1 MQDDEDIGPGG
12 ARGSQSASDGT
23 SPGTSPDPDSCANA
37 GNAPDAD
44 GWQHYRK
51 WISTAPAPR
60 SRRGSVDPA
69 LYTWKGYR
77 NWTEQIKR
85 NWSDS

>member
-1 MQDDEDIGPGG
+1 VHAG
-12 ARGSQSASDGT
+12 
-23 SPGTSPDPDSCANA
+23 DSN
-37 GNAPDAD
+37 DAH
-44 GWQHYRK
+44 GWHQYRK

-60 SRRGSVDPA
+60 TRRGNADPA

-77 NWTEQIKR
+77 NWTEQVKR

>member
-1 MQDDEDIGPGG
+1 MQDTKKIGP
-12 ARGSQSASDGT
+12 ASDSGPESGT
-23 SPGTSPDPDSCANA
+23 DEASRDRESGLHSGDRSE
-37 GNAPDAD
+37 AD
-44 GWQHYRK
+44 GWQQYRK

-60 SRRGSVDPA
+60 SRRGSVDPT

-77 NWTEQIKR
+77 TWTEQIKR

>member
-1 MQDDEDIGPGG
+1 MQDTKKTG
-12 ARGSQSASDGT
+12 SASDERRE
-23 SPGTSPDPDSCANA
+23 PGSDEISKDRDA
-37 GNAPDAD
+37 GVHAGDASDAD
-44 GWQHYRK
+44 GWQQYRK

-60 SRRGSVDPA
+60 TRRGSVDPS

-77 NWTEQIKR
+77 TWTEQIKR

>member
-1 MQDDEDIGPGG
+1 MQDHEEKGPSS
-12 ARGSQSASDGT
+12 AYGSESATDK
-23 SPGTSPDPDSCANA
+23 TSPDEERRVDA
-37 GNAPDAD
+37 GDAPDAD

-60 SRRGSVDPA
+60 SRRGSIDPA

-77 NWTEQIKR
+77 NWTEQVKR
-85 NWSDS
+85 KWSDS

>member
-1 MQDDEDIGPGG
+1 MQDTKEIG
-12 ARGSQSASDGT
+12 AASDSKLESGT
-23 SPGTSPDPDSCANA
+23 DDASRDRESGLHA
-37 GNAPDAD
+37 GDRSDAD
-44 GWQHYRK
+44 GWQQYRK

-60 SRRGSVDPA
+60 TRRGSVDPT

-77 NWTEQIKR
+77 TWTEQIKR